1 MNRKV
6 SEFPLSSNIEIMT
19 RRQKVTQRSFIIE
32 LKYPIWTVYIKR
44 NDAASGD
51 AASMALGVAI
61 TGYWPAKNK
70 LLSFELTHHVFRFQ

>member
-44 NDAASGD
+44 NDAAS
-51 AASMALGVAI
+51 MALGVAI